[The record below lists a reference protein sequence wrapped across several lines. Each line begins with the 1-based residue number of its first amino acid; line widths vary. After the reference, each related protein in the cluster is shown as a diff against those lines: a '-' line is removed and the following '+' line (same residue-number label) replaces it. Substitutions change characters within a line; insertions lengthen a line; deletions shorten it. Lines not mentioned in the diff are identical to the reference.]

1 MFLIQSFEKA
11 QILNLLVFVTC
22 CLINCFAL
30 RILLLHSH
38 VEFPVNQADIIY
50 VVVVFCLGVIVDE

>member
-1 MFLIQSFEKA
+1 MFLIQGFEKA

-30 RILLLHSH
+30 CILLLYA
-38 VEFPVNQADIIY
+38 EFPVNHADIIY
-50 VVVVFCLGVIVDE
+50 VDVVIRLGVIVDE

>member
-1 MFLIQSFEKA
+1 MFLIQRFEKA

-30 RILLLHSH
+30 RILLLR
-38 VEFPVNQADIIY
+38 VQFPVNHADIIY
-50 VVVVFCLGVIVDE
+50 VV